1 MVHITRRSI
10 VQTGAAAAAVG
21 VIEPFGFAKAWAQ
34 AAPWKPEPGASLSL
48 MRWKRFV
55 QSEDDAFIK
64 LVDAYTKATGVKVS
78 ITNESFDDIQ
88 PKASV
93 AANTGQGPDVI
104 WGLRTLA
111 HLFPQRCVD
120 VTDVAD
126 YLGNKYGGWSQG
138 AIPYGKIG
146 DKWIAIPVAFTGG
159 NINYRISAIEKAGF
173 KKVPEDNAGF
183 LELCRALKK
192 NNTPAG
198 FAVGHATGDAN
209 SWVHWALW
217 SHNSYLVDAKDQVII
232 NSPET
237 AKALEYCK
245 ALYETY
251 VPGTVAWNDASNN
264 KAFLAGELYLTS
276 NGISIYAAALAG
288 GKIAETADAGAKE
301 AAKKLAV
308 IAADMDHAPYPIGPA
323 GKPTESAQ
331 GCPIM
336 IFNYTKV
343 PNAAKS
349 FIAFMMEAE
358 NFGPWLS
365 GAEGYL
371 THALNAYDT
380 HPVWTADPK
389 RTPFRESGR
398 RSLSPAGLG
407 TVGEKSATALAEFI
421 LVDMVANYCTGRET
435 VKDAMASAERQAKR
449 IYR

>member
-1 MVHITRRSI
+1 MSRISRRGVVGGGS
-10 VQTGAAAAAVG
+10 AAVLG
-21 VIEPFGFAKAWAQ
+21 ASGFGTWATAWAQ
-34 AAPWKPEPGASLSL
+34 SSPWKPEPGASINLL
-48 MRWKRFV
+48 RWKRFV
-55 QSEDDAFIK
+55 QSEEDAFVK
-64 LVDAYTKATGVKVS
+64 LVDAFTKATGVKV
-78 ITNESFDDIQ
+78 TVGNESFDDIQ

-93 AANTGQGPDVI
+93 AANTGQGPDMI
-104 WGLRTLA
+104 WGLRTLP
-111 HLFPQRCVD
+111 HLFPQKCVD

-126 YLGNKYGGWSQG
+126 YLGKKYGGWSAG
-138 AIPYGKIG
+138 SIPYGKFG

-159 NINYRISAIEKAGF
+159 NINYRVAAVQKAGF
-173 KKVPEDNAGF
+173 KGIPEDLAGF

-198 FAVGHATGDAN
+198 FAIGHATGDAN
-209 SWVHWALW
+209 SWIHWVCWA
-217 SHNSYLVDAKDQVII
+217 HNSYLVDAADKVII
-232 NSPET
+232 NSAET
-237 AKALEYCK
+237 AKALEYSK
-245 ALYETY
+245 QLYDTY
-251 VPGTVAWNDASNN
+251 IPGTASWNDGSNN

-276 NGISIYAAALAG
+276 NGISIYASALNGAKVAAN
-288 GKIAETADAGAKE
+288 ADAGARE
-301 AAKKLAV
+301 NAKKMAD

-331 GCPIM
+331 GCPIL

-343 PNAAKS
+343 PNAAKA

-358 NFGPWLS
+358 NFGPWLD

-371 THALNAYDT
+371 THTLNAYDK

-389 RTPFRESGR
+389 RTPFRDSGH

-421 LVDMVANYCTGRET
+421 LVDMVANYCTGREG
-435 VKDAMASAERQAKR
+435 VKGAMEIAERQAKR

>member
-1 MVHITRRSI
+1 MSDLTRRSVVQAGAVSAFGSI
-10 VQTGAAAAAVG
+10 VD
-21 VIEPFGFAKAWAQ
+21 PFGFARAWAQ
-34 AAPWKPEPGASLSL
+34 SAPWKPESGASLSL

-55 QSEDDAFIK
+55 QSEDDAFLK
-64 LVDAYTKATGVKVS
+64 LVDAFTKATGIKVS

-93 AANTGQGPDVI
+93 AANTGQGPDLI

-111 HLFPQRCVD
+111 HLFPLRCVE
-120 VTDVAD
+120 VTDVAE
-126 YLGNKYGGWSQG
+126 YLSKKYGGFSRG
-138 AIPYGKIG
+138 AIPYGKLG
-146 DKWIAIPVAFTGG
+146 DKWIPIPVAFTGG

-173 KKVPEDNAGF
+173 KKVPEDNSGF
-183 LELCRALKK
+183 LELCRGMKK
-192 NNTPAG
+192 NGTPAG
-198 FAVGHATGDAN
+198 FAIGHATGDAN

-217 SHNSYLVDAKDQVII
+217 SHNSYLVDANDKVII

-237 AKALEYCK
+237 AKALEYAK
-245 ALYETY
+245 ALYGTF

-288 GKIAETADAGAKE
+288 GKPAPNADAGAKE
-301 AAKKLAV
+301 AARKLADF
-308 IAADMDHAPYPIGPA
+308 AADMDHAPYPIGPA

-343 PNAAKS
+343 LNAAKA

-358 NFGPWLS
+358 NFGPWLE

-371 THALNAYDT
+371 THSLNASDT

-398 RSLSPAGLG
+398 RSISPAGLG

-421 LVDMVANYCTGRET
+421 LVDMVANYATGRMTIAET
-435 VKDAMASAERQAKR
+435 MAAAERQAKR
-449 IYR
+449 IYG